1 MNENTQN
8 QPWQLRCILVFG
20 WLWEYLLNKK
30 CSQKRKATRIPMSAW
45 SLVFLLKTHSIVLNE
60 MKMTYC
66 VLVRK
71 NCTYIEIRK
80 KCIIFAILCIYVM
93 LSRDIHIHL
102 LLLELLNIFL
112 DTVITTITSIC
123 ITRGSKNDYVY

>member
-8 QPWQLRCILVFG
+8 QPWQLRCILAFG

-93 LSRDIHIHL
+93 LSRDIHIHT
-102 LLLELLNIFL
+102 F
-112 DTVITTITSIC
+112 TVIRTIEYIFGYC
-123 ITRGSKNDYVY
+123 YYHYYFNLYNTRKQK